1 MAKITRKFTRN
12 TKYTFDSEML
22 FCYVKIHNLNYK
34 LKKNT
39 KELKMPIK
47 ETFVRINSKRVLHYL
62 QNEYHN
68 PGIYVSY
75 RINEILEHS
84 KLNEWNYISSE
95 SNIADKIS
103 RYQTFKQL
111 SLEKSWFN
119 SLKFL
124 SNNDFNIEI
133 ESKMF

>member
-1 MAKITRKFTRN
+1 M
-12 TKYTFDSEML
+12 
-22 FCYVKIHNLNYK
+22 
-34 LKKNT
+34 
-39 KELKMPIK
+39 
-47 ETFVRINSKRVLHYL
+47 FVRINSKRVFHYL
-62 QNEYHN
+62 QNEYRN

-75 RINEILEHS
+75 RINDEILKNT

-119 SLKFL
+119 GLTFLLKKKCKKF
-124 SNNDFNIEI
+124 
-133 ESKMF
+133 